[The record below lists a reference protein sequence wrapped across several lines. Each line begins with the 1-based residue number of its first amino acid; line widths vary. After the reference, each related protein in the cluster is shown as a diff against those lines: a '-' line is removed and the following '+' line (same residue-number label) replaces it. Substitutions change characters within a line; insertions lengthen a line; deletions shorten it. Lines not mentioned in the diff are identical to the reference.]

1 MAEIDADNVDLC
13 HRTRRAA
20 ETGARPR
27 PAAEGRTRRAAEG
40 PAAKAGT
47 GSRGANPAA
56 KAGTGPPTT

>member
-20 ETGARPR
+20 E
-27 PAAEGRTRRAAEG
+27 G

-47 GSRGANPAA
+47 GSQGGNPAA

>member
-13 HRTRRAA
+13 HRTRR
-20 ETGARPR
+20 
-27 PAAEGRTRRAAEG
+27 AAEGRTRRAAEG

-47 GSRGANPAA
+47 GSQGGNPAA